1 MSDTSTPGPARAH
14 TGIDP
19 RSDVQVFENRT
30 FPKQWQEAPMYSLP
44 TDAKEHNRL
53 DYQHEMIKH
62 LLGDSIYPNP
72 DVVKN
77 ALSLDADS
85 TPNIVDIG
93 TGSGVWAIEMAE
105 QFPHANVLGCDIVL
119 PNHPSD
125 AVPSNCRFEFLD
137 VNKDMNKLQPIF
149 NVVHW
154 RLVEPAT
161 SDSDHFFY
169 DVARILRPG
178 GVLIAIAA
186 NPRLVDETGAVIP
199 LKPQGDPECV
209 ENPSKRRQVLIV
221 SPITDIAIF
230 NISTRESMTT
240 YLPKAH
246 PGWFIPSGIRSNP
259 NFKELKV
266 QEFLIPTG
274 PWETELTDER
284 RKLAEMMNENSLRA
298 IRSRAVGLRSQGK
311 WPLDE
316 INALEE
322 GSLKEYRELP
332 PCMHAYSKWVF
343 ATAVRTDAPWSA
355 RTKPWEIP
363 EGFGPEDH
371 IIPPLAP

>member
-199 LKPQGDPECV
+199 LKPQGDPEYCHFQHF
-209 ENPSKRRQVLIV
+209 NKRIY
-221 SPITDIAIF
+221 D
-230 NISTRESMTT
+230 
-240 YLPKAH
+240 YLFAEGAPRMVH
-246 PGWFIPSGIRSNP
+246 SLWNQILGSNP